1 MFEVTK
7 EKVLIDGE
15 ERTVY
20 GIRCGDEYIPN
31 VTADEDAAR
40 RLADLCDRESLA
52 PWQLIDVVADFVEG
66 L

>member
-1 MFEVTK
+1 MFEITK
-7 EKVLIDGE
+7 EKVLIDGDV
-15 ERTVY
+15 RTVY

-40 RLADLCDRESLA
+40 RLAELCNKENLA
-52 PWQLIDVVADFVEG
+52 PWQLIDVVTDFVEG